1 MNETETR
8 TFTATDDLEAFQSG
22 LAGPDWLRSL
32 RAAAAAR
39 FAEAEWPKT
48 SEEEWRRTNLSPF
61 EFDAYEARPVV
72 TATAAASAAQ
82 SLAAGLD
89 RDDRAGVIAYRDELL
104 ETVAVDP
111 ALADRGVLFGDLCA
125 LAGDERVEGVVRATL
140 ERTLE
145 EADNRLIAWHLALL
159 QSAVVLYVP
168 ANVAVEKPFE
178 IDLRFSG
185 DEVVAAPHLVAILE
199 RGAEASIVRRLG
211 GEDDGEMLLVDV
223 NEFVVHEGA
232 RLRYVNLQ
240 RMNEES
246 VYFGN
251 DRGNVARDAQVHR
264 TEAALGSD
272 FVKSRYVSELTGA
285 GADAVLNGIYFA
297 TDEQHMDLRTVQR
310 HRAPHTTSRAFYRG
324 AVRDESHA
332 IYQGLIQVDHEA
344 TGTDA
349 YLTNKNLILGEG
361 ARADSIPSLNIATDD
376 VRCSHGS
383 TTGRLD
389 ADQLFYLRT
398 RGFNE
403 VEAKRFLVE
412 GYFEDLIAQTPTT
425 LQDELRELIMA
436 RIGDE
441 E

>member
-8 TFTATDDLEAFQSG
+8 TFTATEDLDEFQSR
-22 LAGPDWLRSL
+22 LAGPEWLRSL

-39 FAEAEWPKT
+39 FAQTEWPKT

-72 TATAAASAAQ
+72 TPTAVAAAVDWSSA
-82 SLAAGLD
+82 

-104 ETVAVDP
+104 ESAWVDP
-111 ALADRGVLFGDLCA
+111 ALAERGVVFGDLHGVA
-125 LAGDERVEGVVRATL
+125 SGDDEVAQAVRSTL

-145 EADNRLIAWHLALL
+145 EADNRLISWHLALM

-168 ANVAVEKPFE
+168 ANVAVEQPFE

-199 RGAEASIVRRLG
+199 RGAEATIVRRLDG
-211 GEDDGEMLLVDV
+211 AAEGEVLLVDA
-223 NEFVVHEGA
+223 NEFVVNEGA
-232 RLRYVNLQ
+232 RLKYVNLQ

-251 DRGNVARDAQVHR
+251 DRGNVARDAHVHR

-344 TGTDA
+344 AGTDA
-349 YLTNKNLILGEG
+349 YLTNKNLILSEES
-361 ARADSIPSLNIATDD
+361 RADSIPSLNIATDD

-389 ADQLFYLRT
+389 ATQLFYLRS
-398 RGFNE
+398 RGFSE

-412 GYFEDLIAQTPTT
+412 GYFEDLIAQTPPM
-425 LQDELRELIMA
+425 LHDELRELIMA
-436 RIGDE
+436 RIGDGE
-441 E
+441 

>member
-1 MNETETR
+1 MAPHEPE
-8 TFTATDDLEAFQSG
+8 
-22 LAGPDWLRSL
+22 PLRV
-32 RAAAAAR
+32 
-39 FAEAEWPKT
+39 
-48 SEEEWRRTNLSPF
+48 RRVRG
-61 EFDAYEARPVV
+61 APVRYPE
-72 TATAAASAAQ
+72 SAW
-82 SLAAGLD
+82 
-89 RDDRAGVIAYRDELL
+89 
-104 ETVAVDP
+104 VDP
-111 ALADRGVLFGDLCA
+111 ALAERGVVFGDLHGVA
-125 LAGDERVEGVVRATL
+125 SGDDEVAQAVRSTL

-145 EADNRLIAWHLALL
+145 EADNRLISWHLALM

-168 ANVAVEKPFE
+168 ANVAVEQPFE

-199 RGAEASIVRRLG
+199 RGAEATIVRRLDG
-211 GEDDGEMLLVDV
+211 AAEGEVLLVDA
-223 NEFVVHEGA
+223 NEFVVNEGA
-232 RLRYVNLQ
+232 RLKYVNLQ

-251 DRGNVARDAQVHR
+251 DRGNVARDAHVHR

-344 TGTDA
+344 AGTDA
-349 YLTNKNLILGEG
+349 YLTNKNLILSEES
-361 ARADSIPSLNIATDD
+361 RADSIPSLNIATDD

-389 ADQLFYLRT
+389 ATQLFYLRS
-398 RGFNE
+398 RGFSE

-412 GYFEDLIAQTPTT
+412 GYFEDLIAQTPPM
-425 LQDELRELIMA
+425 LHDELRELIMA
-436 RIGDE
+436 RIGDGE
-441 E
+441 

>member
-8 TFTATDDLEAFQSG
+8 TFTATEDLDEFQSR
-22 LAGPDWLRSL
+22 LAGPEWLRSL

-39 FAEAEWPKT
+39 FAQTEWPKT

-61 EFDAYEARPVV
+61 EFDAYEARPFV
-72 TATAAASAAQ
+72 TPTAVAVAVDSSPA
-82 SLAAGLD
+82 
-89 RDDRAGVIAYRDELL
+89 RDDRAGVIAYRDELP
-104 ETVAVDP
+104 ESAWVDP
-111 ALADRGVLFGDLCA
+111 ALAERGVVFGDLHGVA
-125 LAGDERVEGVVRATL
+125 SGDDEVAQAVRSTL

-145 EADNRLIAWHLALL
+145 EADNRLISWHLALM

-168 ANVAVEKPFE
+168 ANVAVEQPFE

-199 RGAEASIVRRLG
+199 RGAEATIVRRLDG
-211 GEDDGEMLLVDV
+211 AAEGEVLLVDA
-223 NEFVVHEGA
+223 NEFVVNEGA
-232 RLRYVNLQ
+232 RLKYVNLQ

-251 DRGNVARDAQVHR
+251 DRGNVARDAHVHR

-344 TGTDA
+344 AGTDA
-349 YLTNKNLILGEG
+349 YLTNKNLILSEES
-361 ARADSIPSLNIATDD
+361 RADSIPSLNIATDD

-389 ADQLFYLRT
+389 ATQLFYLRS
-398 RGFNE
+398 RGFSE

-412 GYFEDLIAQTPTT
+412 GYFEDLIAQTPPM
-425 LQDELRELIMA
+425 LHDELRELIMA
-436 RIGDE
+436 RIGDGE
-441 E
+441 